1 MIWPTNSEINFTIN
15 AMLDLNNNIYETKEN
30 ADRKYSGIKEF
41 KKLRRKIILDNKEIF
56 IFLCILFVLINSISW
71 CNV

>member
-1 MIWPTNSEINFTIN
+1 
-15 AMLDLNNNIYETKEN
+15 MLDLNNNIYETKEN
-30 ADRKYSGIKEF
+30 ADRKYSRIKEF

-56 IFLCILFVLINSISW
+56 IFLCILFVLINSMSW

>member
-1 MIWPTNSEINFTIN
+1 
-15 AMLDLNNNIYETKEN
+15 MLDLNNNIYETKEN